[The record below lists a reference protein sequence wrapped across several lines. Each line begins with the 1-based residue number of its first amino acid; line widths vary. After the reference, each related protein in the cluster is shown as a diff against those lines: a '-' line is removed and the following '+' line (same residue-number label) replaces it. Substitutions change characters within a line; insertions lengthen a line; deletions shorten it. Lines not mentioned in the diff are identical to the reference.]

1 MSTSIA
7 GNDRSTVYTVEL
19 QLTGT
24 AATTGV
30 FATMANPHGTDLIIW
45 DSCINIITGSAIASG
60 LDIGVAANATTASDT
75 LLDGISGQTAGIF
88 STRGTN
94 GAALRR
100 WNAGQWVT
108 VQENSGDAAGLNA
121 VLHVKYSFA

>member
-30 FATMANPHGTDLIIW
+30 FAAMANPHGADLIIW
-45 DSCINIITGSAIASG
+45 DSCINIITGSTLASG

-75 LLDGISGQTAGIF
+75 LLDGISGQTAGVLN
-88 STRGTN
+88 TRGTN
-94 GAALRR
+94 GGALRR
-100 WNAGQWVT
+100 WNANQWVT
-108 VQENSGDAAGLNA
+108 VQENSGDANGLTA